1 MSRCSAASRREAP
14 PSTRAITRERTSGE
28 YAFGMVRPPKDESIR
43 GDSPIC
49 RPLGIL
55 RFYSAGTCSRSLE
68 DWSDERLAK
77 QLQATRNFKP
87 FKHEVRRHQQ
97 VLAELEAEVA
107 RRQAARAPTDE

>member
-28 YAFGMVRPPKDESIR
+28 YDLGMVRQHKDESIR

-55 RFYSAGTCSRSLE
+55 RFYSAGTCSSSPAAQDLRRS
-68 DWSDERLAK
+68 SASFLAGSSTPRELSQHAGK
-77 QLQATRNFKP
+77 
-87 FKHEVRRHQQ
+87 KHVFS
-97 VLAELEAEVA
+97 V
-107 RRQAARAPTDE
+107 